1 MDILVV
7 LEDNRRAVHR
17 MSREAIAGA
26 QKLAAVMDLSVGALA
41 IGENADTLAKEVEKT
56 KIKEILVI
64 KNDLLASYN
73 ADGYAETLKQVIQQE
88 SPRFI
93 IVGHTYQTRDYFP
106 RVSAKLDIPFIPDIT
121 GFQYIGEDLVFNK
134 PVFNAKLAA
143 DLKGKTDQVLISFQS
158 AAYSEDEIEPG
169 MSAIRETSTD
179 PWSVPNQSNPFKKKL
194 ER

>member
-7 LEDNRRAVHR
+7 LENNRGAVHR

-26 QKLAAVMDLSVGALA
+26 HKLAAVMDLSVGALA

-88 SPRFI
+88 LPRFI
-93 IVGHTYQTRDYFP
+93 IVGHT
-106 RVSAKLDIPFIPDIT
+106 
-121 GFQYIGEDLVFNK
+121 
-134 PVFNAKLAA
+134 
-143 DLKGKTDQVLISFQS
+143 
-158 AAYSEDEIEPG
+158 
-169 MSAIRETSTD
+169 
-179 PWSVPNQSNPFKKKL
+179 
-194 ER
+194 

>member
-7 LEDNRRAVHR
+7 LEDNRGAVHR

-26 QKLAAVMDLSVGALA
+26 QKLAAVMDLSVGALV

-121 GFQYIGEDLVFNK
+121 GFQYIGEDLVFNN

-143 DLKGKTDQVLISFQS
+143 DLKGKKDQVLISFQS
-158 AAYSEDEIEPG
+158 
-169 MSAIRETSTD
+169 
-179 PWSVPNQSNPFKKKL
+179 FKINIVYAVKL
-194 ER
+194 IV